1 MFYNRVCDHYV
12 KQIYVMNSLEN
23 FTLFGEK
30 MGLQGYTFFFL
41 ILARYDTVFL
51 YLDVHCLSLF
61 GNKQPVLHG
70 SPTCED
76 TDQHVRQ
83 YDRIH
88 Q

>member
-12 KQIYVMNSLEN
+12 NNYVMNSLEN
-23 FTLFGEK
+23 FTYLGKRWVYKGIHLFFHI
-30 MGLQGYTFFFL
+30 M
-41 ILARYDTVFL
+41 ARYDTVFL
-51 YLDVHCLSLF
+51 YLDVHCWSLF
-61 GNKQPVLHG
+61 GNKQPVLCG